1 MPWRSPVLPGWGQCM
16 ELEEEHPRDPTPTR
30 RNLKL
35 RSFSGCQATEPVPKS
50 GDVGTSRFCGGA
62 ALAVRGPCPGIAQ
75 CVSVGSVPRAGGRD
89 TTGCAL
95 PSVQCHPCRRASAA
109 RSHLPPQPCLQRQEM
124 FVLKIADVLR
134 NLCRQGSSELRQ
146 ELTGSRNVTCVLSSR
161 QREKLFPGVWKYV
174 A

>member
-62 ALAVRGPCPGIAQ
+62 ALAVRGPCPVIAQ
-75 CVSVGSVPRAGGRD
+75 CVSVGSVPRAETPWAVRSPQSSAIPAAGHPQHGRIFLLSLVSRD
-89 TTGCAL
+89 K
-95 PSVQCHPCRRASAA
+95 R
-109 RSHLPPQPCLQRQEM
+109 CL
-124 FVLKIADVLR
+124 
-134 NLCRQGSSELRQ
+134 S
-146 ELTGSRNVTCVLSSR
+146 
-161 QREKLFPGVWKYV
+161 
-174 A
+174 